1 MEDLTIGVDT
11 SCLVPLMSSWH
22 RHHEPTIQCLE
33 DFKRRKCRLIVA
45 THAVLECFSVLTRL
59 PDSLR
64 IAPREAYQ
72 HMQENLAANFGIVAV
87 DADACWLTMDEIST
101 RGLRGGLIYDAIIAR
116 CCAQAGA
123 SILLTWNVQDFVR
136 VAPPGLAVRDPLS

>member
-1 MEDLTIGVDT
+1 MEELTIGVDT

-33 DFKRRKCRLIVA
+33 DCKRRRCRLVIA

-64 IAPREAYQ
+64 IPPREAYER
-72 HMQENLAANFGIVAV
+72 MQENLAANFAIVGV
-87 DADACWLTMDEIST
+87 DPDTCWRVLDQTSARE
-101 RGLRGGLIYDAIIAR
+101 LRGGLIYDAIIAH

-123 SILLTWNVQDFVR
+123 SVLLTWDVQHFLR